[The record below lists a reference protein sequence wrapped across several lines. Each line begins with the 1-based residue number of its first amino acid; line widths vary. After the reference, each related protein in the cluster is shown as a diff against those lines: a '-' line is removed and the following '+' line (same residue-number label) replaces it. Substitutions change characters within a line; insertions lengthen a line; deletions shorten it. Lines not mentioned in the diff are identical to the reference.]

1 MLSKFSRIA
10 AHLRAWLVRIR
21 EHLITI
27 GVEQNVW
34 VVFAAFYLLGCVP
47 CLIGCVPC
55 LIGCVPCLIG
65 CVPSNSWLCAFYFLA
80 VCPTVGCLSYLKAVC
95 YAIWLCANSTLMTFS
110 RRGENVT
117 W

>member
-55 LIGCVPCLIG
+55 LIGCVL
-65 CVPSNSWLCAFYFLA
+65 STSWLCAPQLA
-80 VCPTVGCLSYLKAVC
+80 VCHTLK
-95 YAIWLCANSTLMTFS
+95 LCAMQSGCVPTLL
-110 RRGENVT
+110 
-117 W
+117 

>member
-1 MLSKFSRIA
+1 MIDNVAVARKHIKFELPRLSKFSRIA
-10 AHLRAWLVRIR
+10 AHLRAWLVRIH

-55 LIGCVPCLIG
+55 LIGCVP
-65 CVPSNSWLCAFYFLA
+65 STSWLCAPQLA
-80 VCPTVGCLSYLKAVC
+80 VCHTLK
-95 YAIWLCANSTLMTFS
+95 LCAMQSGCVPTLL
-110 RRGENVT
+110 
-117 W
+117 

>member
-1 MLSKFSRIA
+1 MIDNVAVARKHIKFELPRLSKFSRIA

-55 LIGCVPCLIG
+55 LIGCVL
-65 CVPSNSWLCAFYFLA
+65 STSWLCAPQLA
-80 VCPTVGCLSYLKAVC
+80 VCHTLQ
-95 YAIWLCANSTLMTFS
+95 LCAMQSGCVPTLL
-110 RRGENVT
+110 
-117 W
+117 